1 MLVPGRV
8 HPAAGRPGAR
18 LYQVP
23 GAQAGGKI
31 ILADMNQVAV
41 ARDTAPSLGVFAETF
56 ADSDQLYL
64 RVVARYDIKPLNAA
78 GIDITTA

>member
-1 MLVPGRV
+1 MRV
-8 HPAAGRPGAR
+8 ST
-18 LYQVP
+18 QVP

-41 ARDTAPSLGVFAETF
+41 GRDTAPSLGVFTETF

-78 GIDITTA
+78 GIYIITTA